1 MDTNPQGRI
10 IPRAIFDISWSA
22 LLSRATWHTLVY
34 LYSFHRPVHTT
45 MCLTLLSAATL
56 RGVDTFLAG
65 TTIATTT
72 LLSYALLPHIRP
84 RWAVA
89 GHLILT
95 CIVGYIV
102 ANLYTPEVVTSA
114 YPTSPPPP

>member
-1 MDTNPQGRI
+1 MVEGAGYRGGD
-10 IPRAIFDISWSA
+10 
-22 LLSRATWHTLVY
+22 
-34 LYSFHRPVHTT
+34 
-45 MCLTLLSAATL
+45 
-56 RGVDTFLAG
+56 GVDIFLAG

-114 YPTSPPPP
+114 YPTSPPPPSLAWAHEWCPIPNVLANYDIPRLPATWQRL